1 MVSHSVLG
9 PRQGAWLGRRMAL
22 GPGSDANQREQS
34 SGKET
39 PTQVL
44 RWSWGQVEV
53 ISSGGQCCLARN
65 QRSHDYHYGL
75 RSRSQTQK
83 DLYFTLWGE
92 RATEEEVACR
102 KDNTQ
107 IRTRQEDML
116 DPAGSGAQC
125 GTG

>member
-39 PTQVL
+39 PTHVL

-53 ISSGGQCCLARN
+53 TSSGGQCCLARN
-65 QRSHDYHYGL
+65 QRSQDYHYGL
-75 RSRSQTQK
+75 RELLSDTK
-83 DLYFTLWGE
+83 
-92 RATEEEVACR
+92 
-102 KDNTQ
+102 
-107 IRTRQEDML
+107 
-116 DPAGSGAQC
+116 GSLFHLVG
-125 GTG
+125 